1 MKNLKTLSLL
11 VLALSFFSYT
21 LIKDKKVNVTKSSI
35 KWTGKKVT
43 GQHEG
48 TIALESG
55 ILKFDGDKL
64 IGGEFVIDM
73 TTINVTDLDAS
84 GKAKLEGHLKSDD
97 FFGVANHEKATFSI
111 TQANKIDN
119 KNYEI
124 SGSLSIKGISNP
136 VNFTMAVEK
145 NTASAKVTV
154 DRTKYGIKYGSAS
167 FIDNLKDKA
176 INDNFELNVTLSF

>member
-1 MKNLKTLSLL
+1 MKKLKILSAI
-11 VLALSFFSYT
+11 VLAVSFFSFT
-21 LIKDKKVNVTKSSI
+21 VLTDKKVDVSQSSV

-48 TIALESG
+48 TINLESG
-55 ILKFDGDKL
+55 LLKFDGDKL
-64 IGGEFVIDM
+64 VGGEFVIDM
-73 TTINVTDLDAS
+73 TTINVTDLEGG

-111 TQANKIDN
+111 TNANKIDSR
-119 KNYEI
+119 NYEI

-136 VNFTMAVEK
+136 ANFTMAVEE
-145 NTASAKVTV
+145 NSATAKVTV
-154 DRTKYGIKYGSAS
+154 DRTKYGIKYGSAT

-176 INDNFELNVTLSF
+176 IYDNFELDVTLSF